1 MLIPIMMI
9 AVYCL
14 KMRGLQGIAALF
26 STCVLPAILLA
37 ACVSTHVPNELV
49 ASSKAASPEGFRWSL
64 TSAPQIINVSGYDPK
79 ERQRKGSSYSVND
92 LSALRRNGAL
102 GLIARCGKGRKLDDK
117 CAGFLVA
124 AEKQDM
130 LLGSY
135 YFVLK
140 GVDPAWQ
147 ADHFVDRIR
156 AISSSKGLKA
166 PGILLVGD
174 FDSRSTPRDI
184 VRFVDRIEQRTGR
197 LPMIYLENSAA
208 LRKSL
213 QSASSSQKRR
223 IAQCPYW
230 IALYSSSQAG
240 LETPD
245 RLMRQYGIWR
255 RWALWQYGGVHWDSR
270 RKRSRADSYQGI
282 RYRAPDYFGDLD
294 RPTERNAFNGTPVQL
309 RNFWAKQSWQW

>member
-1 MLIPIMMI
+1 MM

-14 KMRGLQGIAALF
+14 KMRGCLSIAAF
-26 STCVLPAILLA
+26 SSSCLLPAILFA
-37 ACVSTHVPNELV
+37 SCVSTDIPNELA
-49 ASSKAASPEGFRWSL
+49 ASSKAASPESFRWSL
-64 TSAPQIINVSGYDPK
+64 TSAPQIINVSAYDPK
-79 ERQRKGSSYSVND
+79 ERQRKGSSYSIND

-102 GLIARCGKGRKLDDK
+102 GLIARCGKGRKLDEK
-117 CAGFLVA
+117 CASFLVA
-124 AEKQDM
+124 AEKQKM

-156 AISSSKGLKA
+156 AIKSTKGLKTA
-166 PGILLVGD
+166 GILLAGD
-174 FDSRSTPRDI
+174 FDSRSSPRDI
-184 VRFVDRIEQRTGR
+184 VRFVDRIEQRTGQ
-197 LPMIYLENSAA
+197 LPIIYLENSAA

-213 QSASSSQKRR
+213 QSATITQKKR

-230 IALYSSSQAG
+230 IALYSSSKVG

-255 RWALWQYGGVHWDSR
+255 QWVLWQYGGVHWDSR
-270 RKRSRADSYQGI
+270 RKRSRPDSYRGI

-294 RPTERNAFNGTPVQL
+294 RPTERNAFNGTPLQL
-309 RNFWAKQSWQW
+309 RNFWSKQSWQW

>member
-1 MLIPIMMI
+1 MIM
-9 AVYCL
+9 AVRCPKICGY
-14 KMRGLQGIAALF
+14 QGVVVWMG
-26 STCVLPAILLA
+26 TCVLPALVLAGCVGSDTSSELL
-37 ACVSTHVPNELV
+37 
-49 ASSKAASPEGFRWSL
+49 ASSKAASSASFRWSL
-64 TSAPQIINVSGYDPK
+64 TSAPQIINVSAYDPK
-79 ERQRKGSSYSVND
+79 ERQRKGSSYSLHD

-102 GLIARCGKGRKLDDK
+102 GLIARCGKGRKLDEK

-166 PGILLVGD
+166 PGILLAGD

-213 QSASSSQKRR
+213 KLASSSQKRR
-223 IAQCPYW
+223 IAQCSYW
-230 IALYSSSQAG
+230 VALYSSSQAG

-245 RLMRQYGIWR
+245 RLMRAYGIWR
-255 RWALWQYGGVHWDSR
+255 HWALWQYGGVHWDSR
-270 RKRSRADSYQGI
+270 RKRSRADFYSGI
-282 RYRAPDYFGDLD
+282 RYRASAYFGDLD
-294 RPTERNAFNGTPVQL
+294 RPTERSAFNGTPAQL
-309 RNFWAKQSWQW
+309 RAFWAAQSWQL